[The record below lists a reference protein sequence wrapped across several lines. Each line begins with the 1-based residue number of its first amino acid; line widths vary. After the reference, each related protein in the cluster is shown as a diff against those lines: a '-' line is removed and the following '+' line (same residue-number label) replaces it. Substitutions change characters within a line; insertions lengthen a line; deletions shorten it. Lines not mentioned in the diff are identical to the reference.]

1 MSASPHRRRQ
11 SPPHRP
17 PRTLAVLAL
26 ALVAALVVAACGSSN
41 SSSSSSAAPAG
52 TTSSSSSAAAGG
64 TTSSSTS
71 AASSA
76 SGGTITLGTKNFTEE
91 FIVGALYQ
99 QALTKAGCKVSY
111 KPNIGATEVVDK
123 ALTSGQIDAYPEY
136 TGESVATVAG
146 INKTVSSPQEE
157 YNLAKAFYGKRGQL
171 MSAMTP
177 FFDTDA
183 IAVLKSY
190 AQKYHL
196 VNTADLAKVPHFT
209 LGARPEFLSR
219 EEGALG
225 MKKVYGVKNFTFKSL
240 ALGLQYQALDSGA
253 VNAIDVFTTDPQLAS
268 GKYTVLKDPKN
279 IFGFQNIALI
289 INKSK
294 LSACPQALSV
304 ADKVN
309 KLLTTPAIIAMN
321 KAVGLDKQQPGPV
334 AAAFLKA
341 NGMG

>member
-1 MSASPHRRRQ
+1 MSAPPPRRE
-11 SPPHRP
+11 SPPHR
-17 PRTLAVLAL
+17 RSLAAVVLVVVT
-26 ALVAALVVAACGSSN
+26 ALVIAACGSSN
-41 SSSSSSAAPAG
+41 KTTSSAPAATSSSSAAGGA
-52 TTSSSSSAAAGG
+52 G

-76 SGGTITLGTKNFTEE
+76 SGGAITLGTKNFTEE

-99 QALTKAGCKVSY
+99 QALTKAGCKVNY

-146 INKTVSSPQEE
+146 INKTVTSPQEE
-157 YNLAKAFYGKRGQL
+157 YNLAKAFYAKRGQV
-171 MSAMTP
+171 MSQMTP

-183 IAVLKSY
+183 IGVLKSY
-190 AQKYHL
+190 ANKYHL
-196 VNTADLAKVPHFT
+196 VTTADLKKVPHFL

-289 INKSK
+289 IDKNK

-304 ADKVN
+304 VNKVN

-321 KAVGLDKQQPGPV
+321 KAVAINKQLPGPV

-341 NGMG
+341 NGLG